1 MTKDELIDAVA
12 AKTDISK
19 KDTERVV
26 NTILET
32 ITKTLV
38 DGGKVALTGFGIF
51 SVNKREARTGVN
63 PQHPEQK
70 IQIAAMNVPKFK
82 AGKSLKDAVR

>member
-1 MTKDELIDAVA
+1 MTKDEIVDAVV
-12 AKTDISK
+12 AKTDFSK
-19 KDTERVV
+19 KDTEA
-26 NTILET
+26 TINAVLET

-38 DGGKVALTGFGIF
+38 EDGKVAFTGFGTF
-51 SVNKREARTGVN
+51 SVNKRAARTGVN

-70 IQIAAMNVPKFK
+70 IQIPAMNVPKFK